1 MKEGPLLIYIRNSCM
16 CMILFDSN
24 QIISID
30 KKERNSF
37 FSYVCNM
44 ISIVCIYFVKRT
56 RGSTRKFW
64 DRLVAETFPINSP
77 FVFPIQSFIQIHQ
90 IGGLYI
96 RNKIEYTYKC
106 YHFKIAV
113 LVCSVKGLALHV
125 RKLSL
130 LEPST

>member
-96 RNKIEYTYKC
+96 RILIVAKWR
-106 YHFKIAV
+106 
-113 LVCSVKGLALHV
+113 V
-125 RKLSL
+125 RGKKQ
-130 LEPST
+130 